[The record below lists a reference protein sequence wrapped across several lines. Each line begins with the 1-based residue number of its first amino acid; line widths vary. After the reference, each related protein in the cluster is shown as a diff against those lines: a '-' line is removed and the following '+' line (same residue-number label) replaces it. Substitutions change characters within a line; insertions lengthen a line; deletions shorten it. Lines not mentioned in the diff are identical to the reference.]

1 MIPKNRRFFLSQRI
15 RRLLPERF
23 QMRMIPSA
31 LRIELMRIATIQT
44 GAAYLM
50 TTTNKDSRLKGPELF
65 TSSEM
70 VFVLMTYPMKM
81 EVSRATMGM
90 MTLLL
95 RKSNMSRM
103 DIPMN

>member
-1 MIPKNRRFFLSQRI
+1 
-15 RRLLPERF
+15 
-23 QMRMIPSA
+23 MRMIPSA

-44 GAAYLM
+44 GATYLM
-50 TTTNKDSRLKGPELF
+50 MTTNKDSRLKGPELF

-70 VFVLMTYPMKM
+70 VFVFMTNPMKM